1 MKIGFACDHA
11 AVDLKNTLLEFIP
24 LFLETETPTAA
35 LADWNQNV
43 LEQHLREAE
52 AMIAGMQPE
61 QLLEALSQAADY
73 SLTEIEAAWSKTQE
87 AKSWPEQLERAEAL
101 IDLILSNS
109 NETGALDPD
118 EYPTDAER

>member
-1 MKIGFACDHA
+1 MTGQE
-11 AVDLKNTLLEFIP
+11 LKNTLLEFIP

-35 LADWNQNV
+35 LAENWNQNV
-43 LEQHLREAE
+43 LEQRLREAE

-61 QLLEALSQAADY
+61 QLLSTLGHASDY
-73 SLTEIEAAWSKTQE
+73 RLAEIKAAWSKTQE

-109 NETGALDPD
+109 NETGALDPN